1 VLENE
6 FLLHINIASENGT
19 TFILV

>member
-6 FLLHINIASENGT
+6 FLLHINMASENGT